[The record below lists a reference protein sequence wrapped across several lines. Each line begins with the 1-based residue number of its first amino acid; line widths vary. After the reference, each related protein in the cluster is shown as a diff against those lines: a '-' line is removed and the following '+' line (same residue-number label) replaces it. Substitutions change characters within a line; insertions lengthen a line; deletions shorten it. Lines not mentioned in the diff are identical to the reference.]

1 MATELAPSVTDSDTA
16 DDIRASRI
24 QRRPLVDA
32 VSPGALAPATRAGV
46 DEVFVQQIGGDHAAF
61 FDAYRDGVLPR
72 LS

>member
-32 VSPGALAPATRAGV
+32 VSPGALAPATLLRCPLLPHK
-46 DEVFVQQIGGDHAAF
+46 DDDSPLGDTDQHS
-61 FDAYRDGVLPR
+61 DA
-72 LS
+72 